1 MILPQGFFASL
12 LFKSCKIYRA
22 IIVFFC
28 NLLLKIVKVFA
39 IIKKDNLTKEGT
51 DMEIRYELSKN
62 LKEKPTDETKLGF
75 GHVFTDHMFIMDY
88 DTGMGWHDARIVP
101 YGNIELSP
109 AAMCLHYGQEIFE
122 GLKAYRTADGKI
134 QLFRPDENFKRMN
147 VSAERMVIPQ
157 IDEEF
162 CLKALMELL
171 KIEKDW
177 VPHTDGTSL
186 YIRPFIISC
195 DPYVGVRPA
204 DHYMFIIIL
213 SPSGAYYSTGLN
225 PVKIYV
231 EQKYVRAVRGG
242 TGFAK
247 TAANYAISL
256 AGQDEAHKQD
266 YEQVLWLD
274 GVEQKYV
281 EEVGS
286 MNIFFVIDGEVITP
300 LLTGSVLPGITRKSA
315 IEICKKKGYKVS
327 ERRIS
332 IQEIA
337 DAYDNGK
344 LQEVFGTGTA
354 AVISPVGHLKW
365 GDKIMT
371 INDNKIGEISQ
382 MLYDTLTGIQYG
394 KLPDEFGWIY
404 KLED

>member
-1 MILPQGFFASL
+1 MLE
-12 LFKSCKIYRA
+12 
-22 IIVFFC
+22 
-28 NLLLKIVKVFA
+28 
-39 IIKKDNLTKEGT
+39 IK
-51 DMEIRYELSKN
+51 YELAKN
-62 LKEKPTDETKLGF
+62 LKEKPKDETKLGF
-75 GHVFTDHMFIMDY
+75 GHIFTDHMFVMNY
-88 DTGMGWHDARIVP
+88 DTGKGWNNARIVP
-101 YGNIELSP
+101 FGDVSLSP

-122 GLKAYRTADGKI
+122 GLKAYRTADGSV

-147 VSAERMVIPQ
+147 VSAERMVIPK

-162 CLKALMELL
+162 CLYALKELL
-171 KIEKDW
+171 KIEEDW
-177 VPHTDGTSL
+177 VPSTEGAAL
-186 YIRPFIISC
+186 YIRPFIFAI

-204 DHYMFIIIL
+204 DHYLFMIIL

-231 EQKYVRAVRGG
+231 ESRYVRAVRGG

-286 MNIFFVIDGEVITP
+286 MNIFFVIDGKVVTP
-300 LLTGSVLPGITRKSA
+300 ALTGSVLPGITRKSA
-315 IEICKKKGYKVS
+315 IEVCRSRGYEVE

-332 IQEIA
+332 IEEIA
-337 DAYDNGK
+337 KAYDDGK
-344 LQEVFGTGTA
+344 LDEVFGTGTA

-365 GDKIMT
+365 NDKIMT
-371 INDNKIGEISQ
+371 INDNKIGKVSQ
-382 MLYDTLTGIQYG
+382 MLYDTMTGIQWG
-394 KLPDEFGWIY
+394 KIPDEFGWIFPL
-404 KLED
+404 KD

>member
-1 MILPQGFFASL
+1 MLD
-12 LFKSCKIYRA
+12 
-22 IIVFFC
+22 
-28 NLLLKIVKVFA
+28 
-39 IIKKDNLTKEGT
+39 IK
-51 DMEIRYELSKN
+51 YELSDK
-62 LKEKPTDETKLGF
+62 LKDKPTDESKLGF
-75 GHVFTDHMFIMDY
+75 GHIFTDHMFIMNY

-101 YGNIELSP
+101 FGDISLSP

-122 GLKAYRTADGKI
+122 GLKAYRTKDGSI

-147 VSAERMVIPQ
+147 VSNERMVIPPVNEQ
-157 IDEEF
+157 D
-162 CLKALMELL
+162 CLDALMALL
-171 KIEKDW
+171 KVEKDW
-177 VPHTDGTSL
+177 VPHSEGATL
-186 YIRPFIISC
+186 YIRPFIFAT

-204 DHYMFIIIL
+204 DHYMFMIIL

-231 EQKYVRAVRGG
+231 ENKYVRAVRGG

-256 AGQDEAHKQD
+256 KGQDEAHQQD

-286 MNIFFVIDGEVITP
+286 MNIFFVIDGKIVTP
-300 LLTGSVLPGITRKSA
+300 ALTGSVLPGITRKSA
-315 IEICKKKGYKVS
+315 IEVCKSRGYEVE

-332 IQEIA
+332 IEEVA
-337 DAYDNGK
+337 KAYDDGK
-344 LQEVFGTGTA
+344 LDEVFGTGTA

-365 GDKIMT
+365 NDKIMT
-371 INDNKIGEISQ
+371 INDNKIGPVSQ
-382 MLYDTLTGIQYG
+382 MLYDTMTGIQWG
-394 KLPDEFGWIY
+394 TLPDEFGWIFPV
-404 KLED
+404 DVD

>member
-1 MILPQGFFASL
+1 MLE
-12 LFKSCKIYRA
+12 
-22 IIVFFC
+22 
-28 NLLLKIVKVFA
+28 
-39 IIKKDNLTKEGT
+39 IK
-51 DMEIRYELSKN
+51 YELSEK
-62 LKEKPTDETKLGF
+62 LKEKPKDETKLGF
-75 GHVFTDHMFIMDY
+75 GHIFTDHMFVMNY
-88 DTGMGWHDARIVP
+88 DVGKGWNNPRIVP
-101 YGNIELSP
+101 FGNVELSP

-122 GLKAYRTADGKI
+122 GLKAYRTAYGSV
-134 QLFRPDENFKRMN
+134 QLFRPQENFKRMN

-162 CLKALMELL
+162 CLYALKELL
-171 KIEKDW
+171 KVEEEW
-177 VPHTDGTSL
+177 VPHTDGAAL
-186 YIRPFIISC
+186 YIRPFIFAT
-195 DPYVGVRPA
+195 DPYVGVKPA
-204 DHYMFIIIL
+204 DHYLFMIIL

-231 EQKYVRAVRGG
+231 ESKYVRAVRGG

-256 AGQDEAHKQD
+256 AGQEEAHQQD

-286 MNIFFVIDGEVITP
+286 MNIFFVIDSEVITP

-315 IEICKKKGYKVS
+315 IEICKKKGLKVS

-332 IQEIA
+332 IDEIA
-337 DAYDNGK
+337 KAYDDGK
-344 LQEVFGTGTA
+344 LDEVFGTGTA
-354 AVISPVGHLKW
+354 AVISPVGHLKY

-371 INDNKIGEISQ
+371 INDNKIGKISQ
-382 MLYDTLTGIQYG
+382 MLYDTMTGMQWG
-394 KLPDEFGWIY
+394 KIPDEFGWIVPL
-404 KLED
+404 KD

>member
-1 MILPQGFFASL
+1 MLE
-12 LFKSCKIYRA
+12 
-22 IIVFFC
+22 
-28 NLLLKIVKVFA
+28 
-39 IIKKDNLTKEGT
+39 IK
-51 DMEIRYELSKN
+51 YELSDK
-62 LKEKPTDETKLGF
+62 LKEKPKDESKLGF
-75 GHVFTDHMFIMDY
+75 GNIFTDHMFIMNY
-88 DTGMGWHDARIVP
+88 DTGEGWHNARIVP
-101 YGNIELSP
+101 FGDISLSP

-122 GLKAYRTADGKI
+122 GLKAYRTKDGSI

-147 VSAERMVIPQ
+147 VSNDRMVIPKVNEQ
-157 IDEEF
+157 D
-162 CLKALMELL
+162 CLDALMALL
-171 KIEKDW
+171 KVEKDW
-177 VPHTDGTSL
+177 VPNAEGTSL
-186 YIRPFIISC
+186 YIRPFIFAT

-204 DHYMFIIIL
+204 DHYLFMIIL

-231 EQKYVRAVRGG
+231 ENKYVRAVRGG

-256 AGQDEAHKQD
+256 KGQDEAHQQD

-286 MNIFFVIDGEVITP
+286 MNIFFVIDGKIITP
-300 LLTGSVLPGITRKSA
+300 ALTGSVLPGITRKSA
-315 IEICKKKGYKVS
+315 IEVCKNHGYEVE

-332 IQEIA
+332 IEEIA
-337 DAYDNGK
+337 EAYDNGK

-365 GDKIMT
+365 NDKIMT
-371 INDNKIGEISQ
+371 INNNQIGPISQ
-382 MLYDTLTGIQYG
+382 MLYDTMTGIQWG
-394 KLPDEFGWIY
+394 TLPDEFGWIFPV
-404 KLED
+404 EV

>member
-1 MILPQGFFASL
+1 MSDIR
-12 LFKSCKIYRA
+12 IE
-22 IIVFFC
+22 
-28 NLLLKIVKVFA
+28 
-39 IIKKDNLTKEGT
+39 LTKT
-51 DMEIRYELSKN
+51 PKA
-62 LKEKPTDETKLGF
+62 KPTDETKLGF
-75 GHVFTDHMFIMDY
+75 GHIFTDHMFAMNY
-88 DTGMGWHDARIVP
+88 DTGEGWHDARIVP
-101 YGNIELSP
+101 FDNISLSP

-122 GLKAYRTADGKI
+122 GLKAYRTADGTV
-134 QLFRPDENFKRMN
+134 QLFRPDENYKRMN
-147 VSAERMVIPQ
+147 NSADRMVIPK

-162 CLKALMELL
+162 MIEATKKLVE
-171 KIEKDW
+171 IEKDW
-177 VPHTDGTSL
+177 VPHTDGASL
-186 YIRPFIISC
+186 YIRPFIFAT

-204 DHYMFIIIL
+204 DHYLFLIIL

-256 AGQDEAHKQD
+256 KGQDEAHEQD

-274 GVEQKYV
+274 GVEQKYI

-300 LLTGSVLPGITRKSA
+300 ELTGSVLPGITRKSA
-315 IEICKKKGYKVS
+315 LEVCKSKGIKAT
-327 ERRIS
+327 ERRIT
-332 IQEIA
+332 IEEVA
-337 DAYDNGK
+337 KAYDEGK
-344 LQEVFGTGTA
+344 LDEVFGTGTA

-371 INDNKIGEISQ
+371 INNNEIGPISQ
-382 MLYDTLTGIQYG
+382 MLYDTMTGIQWG
-394 KLPDEFGWIY
+394 KIPDEFGWTVKI
-404 KLED
+404 D

>member
-1 MILPQGFFASL
+1 MDIRLELTDTPKAKPQ
-12 LFKSCKIYRA
+12 
-22 IIVFFC
+22 
-28 NLLLKIVKVFA
+28 
-39 IIKKDNLTKEGT
+39 
-51 DMEIRYELSKN
+51 
-62 LKEKPTDETKLGF
+62 DETKLGF
-75 GHVFTDHMFIMDY
+75 GHIFTDHMFVMNY

-101 YGNIELSP
+101 YGEISLSP

-122 GLKAYRTADGKI
+122 GLKAYRTADGSV
-134 QLFRPDENFKRMN
+134 QLFRPDENYKRMN
-147 VSAERMVIPQ
+147 VSAERMVIPK

-162 CLKALMELL
+162 MVEATKKL
-171 KIEKDW
+171 IEIEQDW
-177 VPHTDGTSL
+177 VPHTDGAAL
-186 YIRPFIISC
+186 YIRPFIFAT

-204 DHYMFIIIL
+204 DHYLFMIIL

-256 AGQDEAHKQD
+256 KGQDEAHNQD

-274 GVEQKYV
+274 GVEQKYI

-300 LLTGSVLPGITRKSA
+300 QLTGSVLPGITRKSA

-327 ERRIS
+327 ERRIT
-332 IQEIA
+332 IEEVA
-337 DAYDNGK
+337 KAYDEGK
-344 LQEVFGTGTA
+344 LDEVFGTGTA

-365 GDKIMT
+365 GDKVMT
-371 INDNKIGEISQ
+371 INNNEIGTISQ
-382 MLYDTLTGIQYG
+382 MLYDTMTGIQWG
-394 KLPDEFGWIY
+394 KIPDEYGWIV
-404 KLED
+404 KI

>member
-1 MILPQGFFASL
+1 MLSID
-12 LFKSCKIYRA
+12 IT
-22 IIVFFC
+22 
-28 NLLLKIVKVFA
+28 
-39 IIKKDNLTKEGT
+39 LTDKP
-51 DMEIRYELSKN
+51 
-62 LKEKPTDETKLGF
+62 KEKPADETKLGF
-75 GHVFTDHMFIMDY
+75 GHIFTDHMFIMNY
-88 DTGMGWHDARIVP
+88 DTGLGWHDARIVP
-101 YGNIELSP
+101 FGDLSLSP

-122 GLKAYRTADGKI
+122 GLKAYRTKDGSV

-147 VSAERMVIPQ
+147 VSNERMVIPPVN
-157 IDEEF
+157 EED
-162 CLKALMELL
+162 CLQALKELVKL
-171 KIEKDW
+171 EEDW
-177 VPHTDGTSL
+177 VPHTEGASL
-186 YIRPFIISC
+186 YIRPFIIST

-204 DHYMFIIIL
+204 DHYLFIIIL

-231 EQKYVRAVRGG
+231 EKKYVRAVRGG

-256 AGQDEAHKQD
+256 KGQQEAHEQD

-286 MNIFFVIDGEVITP
+286 MNIFFVIDGEVVTP
-300 LLTGSVLPGITRKSA
+300 QLTGSVLPGITRKSA
-315 IEICKKKGYKVS
+315 IEICKKRGYKVS

-332 IQEIA
+332 IEEVA
-337 DAYDNGK
+337 KAYDEGH
-344 LQEVFGTGTA
+344 LDEVFGTGTA

-371 INDNKIGEISQ
+371 INDNKIGPISQ
-382 MLYDTLTGIQYG
+382 MLYDTLTGIQWG
-394 KLPDEFGWIY
+394 TIEDEFGWIV
-404 KLED
+404 KI

>member
-1 MILPQGFFASL
+1 MLE
-12 LFKSCKIYRA
+12 
-22 IIVFFC
+22 
-28 NLLLKIVKVFA
+28 
-39 IIKKDNLTKEGT
+39 IK
-51 DMEIRYELSKN
+51 YELAKN
-62 LKEKPTDETKLGF
+62 LKEKPKDETKLGF
-75 GHVFTDHMFIMDY
+75 GHIFTDHMFVMNY
-88 DTGMGWHDARIVP
+88 DTGKGWNNARIVP
-101 YGNIELSP
+101 FGDISLSP

-122 GLKAYRTADGKI
+122 GLKAYRTADGSV

-147 VSAERMVIPQ
+147 VSAERMVIPK

-162 CLKALMELL
+162 CLHALKELL
-171 KIEKDW
+171 KVEEDW
-177 VPHTDGTSL
+177 VPSAEGASL
-186 YIRPFIISC
+186 YIRPFIFAV

-204 DHYMFIIIL
+204 DHYLFMIIL

-231 EQKYVRAVRGG
+231 ESRYVRAVRGG

-286 MNIFFVIDGEVITP
+286 MNIFFVIDGKVITP
-300 LLTGSVLPGITRKSA
+300 ALTGSVLPGITRKSA
-315 IEICKKKGYKVS
+315 IEVCRSRGYEVE
-327 ERRIS
+327 ERKIS
-332 IQEIA
+332 IEEIA
-337 DAYDNGK
+337 KAYDDGK
-344 LQEVFGTGTA
+344 LDEVFGTGTA

-365 GDKIMT
+365 NDKIMT
-371 INDNKIGEISQ
+371 INDNKIGKVSQ
-382 MLYDTLTGIQYG
+382 MLYDTMTGIQWG
-394 KLPDEFGWIY
+394 KLPDEFGWVFPL
-404 KLED
+404 KD

>member
-1 MILPQGFFASL
+1 MIFFKKHL
-12 LFKSCKIYRA
+12 KNLRNCIIIICGIKNERRIFVMEIKIE
-22 IIVFFC
+22 
-28 NLLLKIVKVFA
+28 
-39 IIKKDNLTKEGT
+39 LTK
-51 DMEIRYELSKN
+51 N
-62 LKEKPTDETKLGF
+62 PKEKPQDETKLGF
-75 GHVFTDHMFIMDY
+75 GHIFTDHMFVMNY

-101 YGNIELSP
+101 YGEISLSP

-122 GLKAYRTADGKI
+122 GLKAYRTADGSV

-147 VSAERMVIPQ
+147 VSNERMVIPA

-162 CLKALMELL
+162 VLEALKKLVKLE
-171 KIEKDW
+171 EDW
-177 VPHTDGTSL
+177 VPHTEGASL
-186 YIRPFIISC
+186 YIRPFIIST
-195 DPYVGVRPA
+195 DPYVGVKPA
-204 DHYMFIIIL
+204 DHYLFMIIL

-256 AGQDEAHKQD
+256 KGQDEAHKQD

-274 GVEQKYV
+274 GVEQKYI

-300 LLTGSVLPGITRKSA
+300 KLTGSVLPGITRKSA
-315 IEICKKKGYKVS
+315 IEICKNKGYKVS

-332 IQEIA
+332 IEEVA
-337 DAYDNGK
+337 KAYDEGK
-344 LQEVFGTGTA
+344 LDEVFGTGTA

-365 GDKIMT
+365 GDKVMT

-382 MLYDTLTGIQYG
+382 MLYDTLTGIQWG
-394 KLPDEFGWIY
+394 KLPDDYNWIV
-404 KLED
+404 KI

>member
-1 MILPQGFFASL
+1 MSDI
-12 LFKSCKIYRA
+12 KIE
-22 IIVFFC
+22 
-28 NLLLKIVKVFA
+28 
-39 IIKKDNLTKEGT
+39 LTKT
-51 DMEIRYELSKN
+51 PKA
-62 LKEKPTDETKLGF
+62 KPTDETKLGF
-75 GHVFTDHMFIMDY
+75 GHIFTDHMFAMNY
-88 DTGMGWHDARIVP
+88 DTGEGWHDARIVP
-101 YGNIELSP
+101 FDNISLSP

-122 GLKAYRTADGKI
+122 GLKAYRTADGTV
-134 QLFRPDENFKRMN
+134 QLFRPDENYKRMN
-147 VSAERMVIPQ
+147 NSADRMVIPK

-162 CLKALMELL
+162 MIEATKKLVE
-171 KIEKDW
+171 IEKDW
-177 VPHTDGTSL
+177 VPHTDGASL
-186 YIRPFIISC
+186 YIRPFIFAT

-204 DHYMFIIIL
+204 DHYLFLIIL

-256 AGQDEAHKQD
+256 KGQDEAHEQD

-274 GVEQKYV
+274 GVEQKYI

-300 LLTGSVLPGITRKSA
+300 ELTGSVLPGITRKSA
-315 IEICKKKGYKVS
+315 LEVCKSKGIKAT
-327 ERRIS
+327 ERRIT
-332 IQEIA
+332 IEEVA
-337 DAYDNGK
+337 KAYDEGK
-344 LQEVFGTGTA
+344 LDEVFGTGTA

-371 INDNKIGEISQ
+371 INNNEIGPISQ
-382 MLYDTLTGIQYG
+382 MLYDTMTGIQWG
-394 KLPDEFGWIY
+394 KIPDEFGWTVKI
-404 KLED
+404 D